1 MLCYKNNTVILNSS
15 QNMYSPGN
23 HLLIYGTEGKIES
36 FSALGEKSITKLIV
50 TQRNNEEVIDY
61 SVSHLYGAEVENF
74 IRHYFLNDIDA
85 NAGTTVEDALLSLK
99 IIDLVRKAHNS
110 KRYYSLNE

>member
-1 MLCYKNNTVILNSS
+1 M
-15 QNMYSPGN
+15 
-23 HLLIYGTEGKIES
+23 
-36 FSALGEKSITKLIV
+36 
-50 TQRNNEEVIDY
+50 
-61 SVSHLYGAEVENF
+61 ENF